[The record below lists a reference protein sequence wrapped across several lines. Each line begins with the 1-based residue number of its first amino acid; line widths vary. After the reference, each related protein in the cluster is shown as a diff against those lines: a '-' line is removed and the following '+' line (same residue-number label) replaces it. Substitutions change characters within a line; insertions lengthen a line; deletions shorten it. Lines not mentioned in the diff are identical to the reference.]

1 MLRPLFGLTT
11 VHRAVERH
19 GGEIHAE
26 GEQGKGAT
34 FWFTLPPRAT

>member
-1 MLRPLFGLTT
+1 

-26 GEQGKGAT
+26 GREGEGAT
-34 FWFTLPPRAT
+34 FWFTLAPDGRGRQPV